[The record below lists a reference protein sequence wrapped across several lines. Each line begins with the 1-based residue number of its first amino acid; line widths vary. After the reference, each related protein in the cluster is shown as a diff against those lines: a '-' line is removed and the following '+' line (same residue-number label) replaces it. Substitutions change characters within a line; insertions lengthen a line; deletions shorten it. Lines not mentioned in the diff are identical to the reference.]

1 MGGEPKALA
10 EGALLGEEGP
20 PLQWQPMR
28 RRPGSDPAPTFRP
41 DEVANLIDRSDPALD
56 GRRLP
61 RDERGALHLLEVDS
75 HDADIV
81 PAASALDEREGLR
94 VHVQVC
100 GTATSQRA

>member
-28 RRPGSDPAPTFRP
+28 RRPGSDPAPAFRP
-41 DEVANLIDRSDPALD
+41 DEVANLVDRSDPALD

-61 RDERGALHLLEVDS
+61 RDERGALHLLEVYS
-75 HDADIV
+75 HNADVV
-81 PAASALDEREGLR
+81 PTAPALNERKALR
-94 VHVQVC
+94 VHVETR
-100 GTATSQRA
+100 GAATPQRS